1 MNRELKFRAWEKIL
15 GYMSIP
21 FGIWESK
28 PFGLAE
34 FGKELTDVANP
45 DDYVLMQYTGLKDKN
60 DIEIYARDIIEKGGL
75 RFEVLFDNGS
85 FIIMR
90 EKRKHM
96 DYLLGNASS
105 AEVIGNVWE
114 NPELLKK
121 EK

>member
-1 MNRELKFRAWEKIL
+1 MNREIKFRYWSEDTKEMVYGKKA
-15 GYMSIP
+15 
-21 FGIWESK
+21 FGILNEIIQ
-28 PFGLAE
+28 LN
-34 FGKELTDVANP
+34 LIVANT
-45 DDYVLMQYTGLKDKN
+45 MQYTGLKDKN
-60 DIEIYARDIIEKGGL
+60 GKEIYARDIIEKGGL

-114 NPELLKK
+114 NPELLEENK
-121 EK
+121 